1 MVSVEKR
8 QYPDSHSPRST
19 VGFIVNPEK
28 EENDNLVVELNPFD
42 PDESTIRVMDE
53 TGNVLLHEDQDMED
67 SGRVEF
73 TVNNLNAG
81 TYYFE
86 VSDGFYYQVK
96 EVRVPD

>member
-8 QYPDSHSPRST
+8 QYPDSHSSRST

-73 TVNNLNAG
+73 TVNNLDAG

-96 EVRVPD
+96 EIRVPD